1 MTNPIN
7 NTPLVTNIFLVPGPN
22 MMKMD
27 GKTSQPTIVGTLH
40 PGPRGR
46 I

>member
-7 NTPLVTNIFLVPGPN
+7 NTQLVTNIFLVSGPHI
-22 MMKMD
+22 MKMD
-27 GKTSQPTIVGTLH
+27 RKTGQPTIVGTVH